1 MRSSVGDVLM
11 NGHRGPRTCVQ
22 WSPEL
27 GWADGAGASG
37 KIPDPG
43 NAMPTARM
51 CAVSRRIPNTPGK
64 DRISFTA
71 RQAATGET
79 CRGAVILN

>member
-1 MRSSVGDVLM
+1 MAP
-11 NGHRGPRTCVQ
+11 GHRGT
-22 WSPEL
+22 
-27 GWADGAGASG
+27 GAPG
-37 KIPDPG
+37 KIPQPS

-71 RQAATGET
+71 GQAATGET

>member
-1 MRSSVGDVLM
+1 MRSIVGDVVVS
-11 NGHRGPRTCVQ
+11 GYRGPRTCVR

-27 GWADGAGASG
+27 RWADGAGAPG
-37 KIPDPG
+37 KIPQPS
-43 NAMPTARM
+43 NAMPTART
-51 CAVSRRIPNTPGK
+51 CTVARGIPNTPGK
-64 DRISFTA
+64 DGISFTA